1 MVGSGAAGFFQ
12 IVSLIQVIEE
22 NLNRLIVKDINLNI
36 TSNIIEVILLKIVGT
51 FHSFTRGKTL
61 LYHPT
66 FDLHRIILKET
77 GESNYNIKISF
88 EVWLKPQFVNVIV
101 DLFAV
106 LLNLPF
112 SVF

>member
-1 MVGSGAAGFFQ
+1 MP
-12 IVSLIQVIEE
+12 LIQVIEE
-22 NLNRLIVKDINLNI
+22 NLNSLIVKDINLNI
-36 TSNIIEVILLKIVGT
+36 TSNIIDFLKIVGT
-51 FHSFTRGKTL
+51 FHSFTWGKTL

-66 FDLHRIILKET
+66 SDLHRIILKET

-88 EVWLKPQFVNVIV
+88 EVWLKPQFGNVIV